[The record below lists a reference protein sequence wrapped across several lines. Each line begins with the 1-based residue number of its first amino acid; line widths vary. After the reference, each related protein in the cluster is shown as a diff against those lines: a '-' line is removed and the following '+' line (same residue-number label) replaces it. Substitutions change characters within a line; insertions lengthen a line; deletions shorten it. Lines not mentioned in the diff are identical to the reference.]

1 MEVLYFFIKMIK
13 NIEINLYSVM
23 KNRPPIQ
30 SDDIENLKKKVSFG
44 LKIWLEFEN
53 GERKNILGSGW
64 AKLLNRINELSVV
77 EDNSL
82 TKAAQDCGYSYKY
95 AWNILKRI
103 EKRTGKAPVD
113 TGKGGSG
120 GGGWI
125 RLNEWGQFLL
135 ETYNALFSEIKKLEK
150 KLESTLRLD

>member
-1 MEVLYFFIKMIK
+1 
-13 NIEINLYSVM
+13 M
-23 KNRPPIQ
+23 KNEPNIRV
-30 SDDIENLKKKVSFG
+30 DIENLKKKVNFG

-64 AKLLNRINELSVV
+64 AKLLNRINELNVTD
-77 EDNSL
+77 DNSL

-103 EKRTGKAPVD
+103 EKRTGQSPVK

-120 GGGWI
+120 GGGWVK
-125 RLNEWGQFLL
+125 LNEWGRFLL
-135 ETYNALFSEIKKLEK
+135 ETYNKLFSEIRKLEI
-150 KLESTLRLD
+150 KLENNLRFD